1 MPSQHIARRRRT
13 PPHFGLRR
21 LRPVPPAK
29 RVTSAP
35 ALLSLLLVATPSAAL
50 AQRALRMDAPERY
63 VVQPG
68 DTLWQIAERFLDAP
82 WRWPQVWQA
91 NPDIADPNRIYPG
104 DVLVADRSG
113 ASPRIRKANGGDG
126 LRTVKLSPR
135 VRVRDLDREIPA
147 IPIHAIAPFL
157 SRPLITTA
165 QALEGSPYVVGFAAD
180 KLMGGPGDSLL
191 VRGISTAD
199 SVRWEILRPGRAYRD
214 PATGEPLGFGATAV
228 ASAELQRPGDPAT
241 LVVTDARQEIKPGD
255 RARPARAEAPVHS
268 FFPHPAKAGVRGRII
283 AALRGVSHI
292 GQYDVIALNLGRRDG
307 VEAGTV
313 LATYRG
319 GELRRDDVRS
329 ASARQHPGNQP
340 PAEATHRHGAWQPDG
355 HERERSEPN
364 TPPPRQRG
372 AASREPQYRVPDSHT
387 GTIMVFRAF
396 EKMSFALVMRAR
408 QAIHLDEMVAPPR
421 PR

>member
-1 MPSQHIARRRRT
+1 MPSQHIAHRRRT
-13 PPHFGLRR
+13 PPRFGLRPMPLAER
-21 LRPVPPAK
+21 A
-29 RVTSAP
+29 TSVA
-35 ALLSLLLVATPSAAL
+35 ALLSLLLAATPNAAL

-147 IPIHAIAPFL
+147 IPIRAIAPFL
-157 SRPLITTA
+157 ARPLITTA
-165 QALEGSPYVVGFAAD
+165 QALEGAPYVVGFAAD
-180 KLMGGPGDSLL
+180 KLMAGPGDTLL

-199 SVRWEILRPGRAYRD
+199 SARWEILRPGRAYRD
-214 PATGEPLGFGATAV
+214 PATGELLGFGATAV

-255 RARPARAEAPVHS
+255 RVRPARAEAPVHS
-268 FFPHPAKAGVRGRII
+268 FLPRPAEAGVRGRII

-292 GQYDVIALNLGRRDG
+292 GQYDVVALNLGRRDG
-307 VEAGTV
+307 VETGTV

-329 ASARQHPGNQP
+329 TGAHHNAGNRP
-340 PAEATHRHGAWQPDG
+340 PAEATHRHGARQPDG
-355 HERERSEPN
+355 HDREWSAPN
-364 TPPPRQRG
+364 APPPRQRG
-372 AASREPQYRVPDSHT
+372 AASQEPQYRVPDFRT
-387 GTIMVFRAF
+387 GTIMVFRSF
-396 EKMSFALVMRAR
+396 EKMSFALVMHAH
-408 QAIHLDEMVAPPR
+408 QAIHLGELVAPPR